1 MQGYNQQMIR
11 KHEKKITQ
19 HASLFQIPGI
29 KIHAVDLRDW
39 KTTRELVMGLGPVD
53 FLVNN
58 AGDNITCSFLDVT
71 KEDIDRL

>member
-1 MQGYNQQMIR
+1 
-11 KHEKKITQ
+11 
-19 HASLFQIPGI
+19 
-29 KIHAVDLRDW
+29 
-39 KTTRELVMGLGPVD
+39 MGLGPVD